1 MRPRLAFS
9 YLFGLFF
16 IAAASETLIS
26 PLFPL
31 IRADLDLRTADLAII
46 IAALTLTTGL
56 GNLVG
61 GIVGVRYSDHL
72 AVRIAAWSISVGALI
87 SGLSKGLLSLT
98 LGQMLIGAGSG
109 LFFAPGLSSISRLYA
124 ATRGRAI
131 AGYGLAYSLGLA
143 VASFCANSSAP
154 QWRVIYVIIAIVAAS
169 FTVRT
174 PNLFETSEIFSKSLG
189 GSVVE
194 YVRQPMYRL
203 ALVCGVVAGTTHFLV
218 IGLIP
223 EAFVDRGEA
232 LAVVT
237 GLIGAGRI
245 LSMGGKYLAGWTFDR
260 WGGPRS
266 AQIVMSLMA
275 VFGILVLVLPARWG
289 LIPIVPFVA
298 VTAMLFPISNAMV
311 VSSLPPKAAW
321 GVGIYR
327 ATLMIASALLS
338 VIFSVA
344 LRRFD
349 IIDVMLVAL
358 CIPIIGLFINRRQKM
373 SNEVTSVSQG
383 K

>member
-1 MRPRLAFS
+1 MRHRLAFS

-31 IRADLDLRTADLAII
+31 IRVDLGLQTADLAII
-46 IAALTLTTGL
+46 TAALTLMTGL
-56 GNLVG
+56 GNLLG

-72 AVRIAAWSISVGALI
+72 AVRIAAWSISAGALT
-87 SGLSKGLLSLT
+87 SGLSKGLISLT

-109 LFFAPGLSSISRLYA
+109 LFFAPGLSSVGRLYT

-131 AGYGLAYSLGLA
+131 ASYGLAYSLGLA
-143 VASFCANSSAP
+143 VASFSANPSAP
-154 QWRVIYVIIAIVAAS
+154 QWRFMYVMMSILAAS
-169 FTVRT
+169 FAVRT
-174 PNLFETSEIFSKSLG
+174 PNLSETSEVLSRSLRG
-189 GSVVE
+189 NVVE

-203 ALVCGVVAGTTHFLV
+203 ALVCGVVAGTTHYIV

-223 EAFVDRGEA
+223 EAFVDNGET

-266 AQIVMSLMA
+266 AQIVMSLML

-289 LIPIVPFVA
+289 IIPIVPFVA

-311 VSSLPPKAAW
+311 VSSLPAKATW

-327 ATLMIASALLS
+327 STLMIASALLS
-338 VIFSVA
+338 VVFSVA

-349 IIDVMLVAL
+349 TINVMLFAL
-358 CIPIIGLFINRRQKM
+358 CIPVIGLLINRHQKN
-373 SNEVTSVSQG
+373 SNEVTSVSQRQ
-383 K
+383 